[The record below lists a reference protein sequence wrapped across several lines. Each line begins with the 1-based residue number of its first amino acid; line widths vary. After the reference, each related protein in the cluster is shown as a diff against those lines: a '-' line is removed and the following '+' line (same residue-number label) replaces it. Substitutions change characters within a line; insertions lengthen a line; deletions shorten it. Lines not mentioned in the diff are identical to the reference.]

1 MAYRQ
6 GAIASLA
13 LCVVVGVAS
22 CAYQPKS
29 STPLAIQ
36 KDVAQPAAISGP
48 AGQEGK
54 NLSAG
59 GSDTDC
65 VLRTGDLH
73 LWCKWIARYY

>member
-6 GAIASLA
+6 RATASLA
-13 LCVVVGVAS
+13 LCIVVAVTS
-22 CAYQPKS
+22 CAYQQKF
-29 STPLAIQ
+29 STSLAIQ

-65 VLRTGDLH
+65 VLTTCDLH
-73 LWCKWIARYY
+73 LWCKWITRYY

>member
-1 MAYRQ
+1 MAYRD
-6 GAIASLA
+6 GVIASLA
-13 LCVVVGVAS
+13 LCVAVGVAS

-29 STPLAIQ
+29 FTPLAIQ

-48 AGQEGK
+48 AGEEGK

-65 VLRTGDLH
+65 VLTTGDLH
-73 LWCKWIARYY
+73 LW